1 MRRAHEAGHIRR
13 CTSALRAIAKAFL
26 LLMNKKTD
34 MTPQIADETAAEID
48 RPAPCAEP
56 GASGLL
62 DQLMAETLLQPGQEG
77 YQVARKGVQAFVGKI
92 LQRDDPVLLVNKQ
105 MVDQMIAEVDRALG
119 RQMDSILHQAP
130 FQQLESAWRGLKLL
144 VDRTDFRENIKLDM
158 LHVTKEELLDD
169 FENAGDITRSGL
181 YKHVYSAGFGQ
192 FGGEPVATIIGNYSF
207 GPSSPD
213 IKLLSYVAAVGA
225 MAHAPFVAAAG
236 AEFFNLE
243 GFEDL
248 PNLKEVKDI
257 FEGPRHAKWR
267 GLRESEDARYLA
279 LTLPRFL
286 LRQPYDSQENPLS
299 SFVYEEFI
307 DGQHGNYL
315 WGNTAY
321 LMATRITD
329 SFARYRWCPNIIGP
343 QSGGTVEDLPL
354 HLYESL
360 GQLQAKIPTE
370 VLISDRKEYELSEEG
385 FIPLTMRKDS
395 DNAAFFSANSIQ
407 RPKQFTKTPEGQLA
421 QTNYKLGAQLPYLF
435 IVNRLAHYLKVLQRE
450 QIGSWKERQDLES
463 ELNRWIKQYVA
474 DQENPS
480 ADVRSRRP
488 LRAARIEVQDIG
500 GNPGWYQVALA
511 VRPHFKYMG
520 ASFEIFLV
528 GRLDLE

>member
-1 MRRAHEAGHIRR
+1 MQ
-13 CTSALRAIAKAFL
+13 TSNVA
-26 LLMNKKTD
+26 TQTE
-34 MTPQIADETAAEID
+34 TPT
-48 RPAPCAEP
+48 PP
-56 GASGLL
+56 GLL
-62 DQLMAETLLQPGQEG
+62 DQIMAETLMQPSQEG
-77 YQVARKGVQAFVGKI
+77 YLVAKRGVAAFISEIIRSEDPEQA
-92 LQRDDPVLLVNKQ
+92 VNKQ

-119 RQMDSILHQAP
+119 RQMDVILHQP
-130 FQQLESAWRGLKLL
+130 DFQNLESAWRGLKLL
-144 VDRTDFRENIKLDM
+144 VDRTDFRENIKLEI
-158 LHVTKEELLDD
+158 LHATKEELLED
-169 FENAGDITRSGL
+169 FDNAGDITRSGL
-181 YKHVYSAGFGQ
+181 YKHVYTAGFGQ
-192 FGGEPVATIIGNYSF
+192 FGGEPMASIIGNYTF

-213 IKLLSYVAAVGA
+213 IKLLSYIASIGA
-225 MAHAPFVAAAG
+225 MSHAPFVTAASP
-236 AEFFNLE
+236 EFFNLE

-267 GLRESEDARYLA
+267 GLRDSEDARYVA
-279 LTLPRFL
+279 LTMPRFL
-286 LRQPYDSQENPLS
+286 LRTPYHPVEQPVRSFAYDEC
-299 SFVYEEFI
+299 V
-307 DGQHGNYL
+307 DGKHSNYL

-321 LMATRITD
+321 LMATRINE

-343 QSGGTVEDLPL
+343 QSGGTVDDLPV

-370 VLISDRKEYELSEEG
+370 VLVSDRKEYELAEEG
-385 FIPLTMRKDS
+385 FIALTMRKNS

-407 RPKQFTKTPEGQLA
+407 RPKNFPKTPEGQEA

-488 LRAARIEVQDIG
+488 LRAARIEVQDVA
-500 GNPGWYQVALA
+500 GNPGWYQVALS

-520 ASFEIFLV
+520 ANFEISLV
-528 GRLDLE
+528 GRLDTQ

>member
-1 MRRAHEAGHIRR
+1 MTE
-13 CTSALRAIAKAFL
+13 TSSQKDTQ
-26 LLMNKKTD
+26 N
-34 MTPQIADETAAEID
+34 P
-48 RPAPCAEP
+48 PC
-56 GASGLL
+56 LL
-62 DQLMAETLLQPGQEG
+62 DQIMAETLLLPGQEG
-77 YQVARKGVQAFVGKI
+77 YNIAKKGMQAFI
-92 LQRDDPVLLVNKQ
+92 SQIIQHDDPAQAVNRQ
-105 MVDQMIAEVDRALG
+105 MIDQMICEIDRALG
-119 RQMDSILHQAP
+119 RQMDVILHQP
-130 FQQLESAWRGLKLL
+130 QFQQLESAWRGLKLL
-144 VDRTDFRENIKLDM
+144 VDRTDFRENIKVEM
-158 LHVTKEELLDD
+158 LQATKEELLED

-181 YKHVYSAGFGQ
+181 YKHVYTAGFGQ
-192 FGGEPVATIIGNYSF
+192 FGGEPVASIIGNYTF

-213 IKLLSYVAAVGA
+213 IKLLSYVASVGA
-225 MAHAPFVAAAG
+225 MAHAPFVTAAG
-236 AEFFNLE
+236 ADFFNLQ

-267 GLRESEDARYLA
+267 SLRESEDARYVA

-286 LRQPYDSQENPLS
+286 LRQPYHALENPTRC
-299 SFVYEEFI
+299 FAYEESI
-307 DGQHGNYL
+307 DGEHTNYL

-321 LMATRITD
+321 LMATRMTD

-343 QSGGTVEDLPL
+343 QSGGTVDDLPV

-370 VLISDRKEYELSEEG
+370 VLISDRKEYELAEEG
-385 FIPLTMRKDS
+385 FVPLTMRKDS

-407 RPKQFTKTPEGQLA
+407 RPKYFPKSPEGQLA

-435 IVNRLAHYLKVLQRE
+435 IVNRLAHYMKVLQRE

-488 LRAARIEVQDIG
+488 LRAARVEVRDMAG
-500 GNPGWYQVALA
+500 DPGWYQVALS

-520 ASFEIFLV
+520 ASFDISLV